1 MSQVQNEM
9 NPGMRSR
16 IVRPIVYTA
25 VVAAA
30 IAAAFFATRTKSV
43 PAPPAAV
50 HNHAA
55 ASTASAI
62 GKSVKLS
69 AADARRIGVTY
80 ATAELGPL
88 SKEVR
93 TVGQITFDETRLRTI
108 SPKIDGWVER
118 LYVNATGQAVAMGQP
133 LLSIYAPMLVSAQ
146 EELLLAKRLETDV
159 AGASGDT
166 RQNASDLLASARRRL
181 AYLDIPAAEIA
192 EIERTGAVQRTL
204 TVRATAGGYVLEKNV
219 LAGQKIM
226 AGDALYKVADLTSVW
241 VEGEVFEQD
250 IASVRVGQVVHAD
263 FEAMPGEHR
272 MGRISYVYPTLDVET
287 RTVRVRVALPNPDL
301 RLKPGMYA
309 TIRIAGTARASVL
322 TVPRS
327 AVLSTGERSIV
338 FVHEPNGS
346 LSPREVTVGAS
357 NDERVEIL
365 RGVAPGERVVSSATF
380 LVDAESNLGTAL
392 GGMGDMPGME
402 MTTPP
407 KPVPTAKE

>member
-9 NPGMRSR
+9 NPGTRSR

-25 VVAAA
+25 VIAAA
-30 IAAAFFATRTKSV
+30 IAAAALATRTKTV
-43 PAPPAAV
+43 TAPPAAT
-50 HNHAA
+50 HSHAA
-55 ASTASAI
+55 GSTASAV
-62 GKSVKLS
+62 GRSVKLS
-69 AADARRIGVTY
+69 PADARRIGVTY

-93 TVGQITFDETRLRTI
+93 TVGQITFDETRVRTI
-108 SPKIDGWVER
+108 APKIDGWVER
-118 LYVNATGQAVAMGQP
+118 LYVNATGQPVAVGQP
-133 LLSIYAPMLVSAQ
+133 LLSIYSPMLVSAQ
-146 EELLLAKRLETDV
+146 EELLLAKRLESDV
-159 AGASGDT
+159 AGAGGDA

-181 AYLDIPAAEIA
+181 AYLDIPDGEIA

-204 TVRATAGGYVLEKNV
+204 TLRATAGGYVLEKNV

-250 IASVRVGQVVHAD
+250 IASVRVGQAVHAD

-365 RGVAPGERVVSSATF
+365 RGVAAGERVVSSATF

-392 GGMGDMPGME
+392 GGMGDMPGMD

-407 KPVPTAKE
+407 KPVPAAKE